1 MSTSIL
7 LNKEQLIIVEFCK
20 DLGIKDLNKCKK
32 VTIVIQTDDIITV
45 SAEYFVQRE
54 GLATV
59 HKNINRK
66 YKLVPVEEENV
77 IKP

>member
-20 DLGIKDLNKCKK
+20 DLGIKDLDKCRK
-32 VTIVIQTDDIITV
+32 VTIVIETDSIITV
-45 SAEYFVQRE
+45 LAEYFVQKE

-59 HKNINRK
+59 HKNVNRK
-66 YKLVPVEEENV
+66 YKLVPVEEEND
-77 IKP
+77 IKS